1 MTEEQQNAIDTL
13 RSGNGVLANLVKDA
27 VNLAVRKSAMLIN
40 DADNPTDLL
49 SSIKVLETSAK
60 IVGLTPK
67 ESQTNIQINAI
78 NGFEYIEID
87 ANAILQLTHNEDFED
102 YEYEE

>member
-13 RSGNGVLANLVKDA
+13 RSGNGTLAILVRDA
-27 VNLAVRKSAMLIN
+27 VNLAVRKSAELIN
-40 DADNPTDLL
+40 EADNATDLL
-49 SSIKVLETSAK
+49 SSIKALETSAK

-78 NGFEYIEID
+78 NGFEFIEID
-87 ANAILQLTHNEDFED
+87 SESILQLTHNDDYED
-102 YEYEE
+102 YEYDD